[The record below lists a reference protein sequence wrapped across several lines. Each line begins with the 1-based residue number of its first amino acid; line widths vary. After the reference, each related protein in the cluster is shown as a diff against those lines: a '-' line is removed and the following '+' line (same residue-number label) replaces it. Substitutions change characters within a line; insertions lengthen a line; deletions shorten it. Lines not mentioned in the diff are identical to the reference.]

1 MPNLENEVATLR
13 RIPLF
18 ANIDPSKLKLLAF
31 TSQRVS
37 FDPEQDLV
45 RQGEDAEDAFVIVD
59 GKADVVVTVDGGEIV
74 VASLRE
80 DALVGEI
87 AILCDTPRTA
97 TIRARTPLVALR
109 IAKDQLLTMIKE
121 FPDMSLEM
129 MRVLATRL
137 SKTTAELTEARNKLG
152 S

>member
-1 MPNLENEVATLR
+1 MVATLK
-13 RIPLF
+13 
-18 ANIDPSKLKLLAF
+18 N
-31 TSQRVS
+31 
-37 FDPEQDLV
+37 
-45 RQGEDAEDAFVIVD
+45 
-59 GKADVVVTVDGGEIV
+59 
-74 VASLRE
+74 

-97 TIRARTPLVALR
+97 TIRARTELTALR
-109 IAKDQLLTMIKE
+109 IVKDQLLTMIQE

-137 SKTTAELTEARNKLG
+137 AATTAELTEARNRL